1 MISGRDRKGGAQANW
16 SLTGLMTGNGDALRL
31 AIDLLHV
38 PSRVRQIRVDPLPE
52 GVVFLLRIAA
62 GDSTAMREATR
73 TTDRPAEVIRDAAA
87 FFIEQI
93 LLTADSDSYRVLGAS
108 PDASP
113 SELRHNMALLI
124 KWLHPDSA
132 REGPQSVFVNRVT
145 MAWDDLKTPERR
157 AAYDRAKQSL
167 TQKSRSNHRRQKRP
181 RRAPRKLVPRHSTE
195 IENRYGL
202 LRRAILFLLGPR

>member
-1 MISGRDRKGGAQANW
+1 
-16 SLTGLMTGNGDALRL
+16 MTGNGEALRI

-38 PSRVRQIRVDPLPE
+38 PSRVRQVRVDPLPE
-52 GVVFLLRIAA
+52 GVAFLLRIAA
-62 GDSTAMREATR
+62 GDSSAMRAVTR

-93 LLTADSDSYRVLGAS
+93 LLAAESDSYRVLGAS
-108 PDASP
+108 PSATP

-132 REGPQSVFVNRVT
+132 RDGPQSVFVNRVT

-157 AAYDRAKQSL
+157 ATYDRAKQ
-167 TQKSRSNHRRQKRP
+167 TQKSRHNHRGAKRP
-181 RRAPRKLVPRHSTE
+181 RRDSRKLVSR
-195 IENRYGL
+195 
-202 LRRAILFLLGPR
+202 